1 MRDFGPTAP
10 APIHRYLPTA
20 RAPATPGALVAWGL
34 SEESNVKKLLAV
46 SVFALAG
53 MAYGDRAAA
62 QAETPKAAEAPQIIS
77 EQDLALMR
85 EDIRSKKKQ
94 LIAQNLKLTDA
105 EATKFWPV
113 YDRYVAEQDKVNDIR
128 FSLIKAYAD
137 QLGTLTDEEALK
149 MGRQF
154 LEAETQFSQVRE
166 KYFPI
171 VAKVLS
177 GRSTATFFQLERR
190 VSMMIEL
197 QLSSKIPLIE
207 RMK

>member
-1 MRDFGPTAP
+1 M
-10 APIHRYLPTA
+10 
-20 RAPATPGALVAWGL
+20 
-34 SEESNVKKLLAV
+34 KKLLAV
-46 SVFALAG
+46 AVFALAG
-53 MAYGDRAAA
+53 MAYGERAGA
-62 QAETPKAAEAPQIIS
+62 QAETPKAAETPQVIS
-77 EQDLALMR
+77 EQDLGLMR

-128 FSLIKAYAD
+128 FGIIKAYAD

-190 VSMMIEL
+190 ISMMIEL
-197 QLSSKIPLIE
+197 QLSSKIPLVE